1 MVALEIRILGRS
13 KRSGRRSTLRLACH
27 RNPGEWE
34 HCAGELIGEANER
47 WLGAERRLEPL
58 EVGLWGAWVVAPSLT
73 TCRPTTTAPS
83 LKTLGSVEEGVVV
96 EEMVWE
102 HAAFQ
107 APSGKEVVVV
117 SSEDEGCGRTS
128 QHLEL
133 ELEEHRRQ
141 YRCVSLSVT
150 RSGAELE
157 AGQRESLEEETVSL
171 VVVAPVES
179 LLDAICPWQQR
190 LSPFLEVCRRRWCRR
205 WDRNR

>member
-34 HCAGELIGEANER
+34 HCAGELIGKANER
-47 WLGAERRLEPL
+47 WLGAERRLVEPL
-58 EVGLWGAWVVAPSLT
+58 EVGLWGAWMVAPSLT

-83 LKTLGSVEEGVVV
+83 LKTLGSVEEVVVV

-102 HAAFQ
+102 HVAFQ

-117 SSEDEGCGRTS
+117 SSEDDEGCGRTS

-133 ELEEHRRQ
+133 ELEERRRQ
-141 YRCVSLSVT
+141 DCCVSPSVT

-171 VVVAPVES
+171 VVV
-179 LLDAICPWQQR
+179 I
-190 LSPFLEVCRRRWCRR
+190 RRCVIEIGRAHV
-205 WDRNR
+205 